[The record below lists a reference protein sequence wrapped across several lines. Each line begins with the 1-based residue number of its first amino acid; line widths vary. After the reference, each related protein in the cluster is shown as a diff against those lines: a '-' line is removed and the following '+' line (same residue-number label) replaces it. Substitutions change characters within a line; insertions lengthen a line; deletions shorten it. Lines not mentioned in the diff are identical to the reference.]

1 MSTLEIKPITL
12 ADLPED
18 WIEERREVIARE
30 GNAVRLST
38 DSLNIEV
45 KSLRIDRWLR
55 LGLPGAAPEFA
66 SHKER
71 EFVLREIQRAEARPK
86 KEAAK

>member
-1 MSTLEIKPITL
+1 MPDILPISL
-12 ADLPED
+12 ADFPED

-30 GNAVRLST
+30 GNAVRLAT

-45 KSLRIDRWLR
+45 KSLRADKWLR
-55 LGLPGAAPEFA
+55 LPLPGTAPEFA

-71 EFVLREIQRAEARPK
+71 EFVFREIQRAEPMAK
-86 KEAAK
+86 KEASK